1 MVKSKNQL
9 KTNANNRPLKKK
21 IISSVKYSEFNR
33 LQKKLTFVIAV
44 LLFCSMGY
52 LFFKFTYAANQYAT
66 GQITSV
72 SGGHFNT
79 DKFVRKEDPQIY
91 IARCGKPESCTYRWF
106 FVPPIAPAG
115 KQWTSY
121 KLTSTDN
128 ANYTPFVQTK
138 VDQVNA
144 KYDTIVT
151 SNKNNFGYHY
161 LVQYFGPNI
170 KSSKSRVLAM
180 PKNPENQ
187 PLPKPETTQPTPPA
201 PKPPTPPTPKPPTPP
216 APKPTPPAPKP
227 PTSDPDDENDNQ
239 DGEDWN
245 SDDVS
250 DSGGTD
256 SFEIDFDVSDLEELG
271 LSEAD
276 LYEFADDDLSDY
288 DPSSSDDY
296 QLSDD
301 KIVDKSA
308 ETQGPSLAAHG
319 FKARLFCVK
328 KIDKKGTYKNVDCQ
342 TADTLFLAVG
352 GADKTLAKDQLKYKV
367 VVPESKVRFSEAT
380 GCTNKKLQF
389 GSQEVNWCAVV
400 FKEKSVVNSLRDSF
414 QNRVRQIFSRIN
426 KTRYIDLAPTR
437 VKNLAKN
444 KSDIKNKQ
452 YAVVAKKR
460 GYASTVISR
469 GSMRFDTDSAKVE
482 KLITLS
488 KKTGCKTLGNSKNID
503 ECVSGSVKTTSKAY
517 NSIDDSAAQKLLLG
531 QAKTK
536 QR

>member
-1 MVKSKNQL
+1 MAKSKNQL
-9 KTNANNRPLKKK
+9 KTNANKRPLKKK
-21 IISSVKYSEFNR
+21 IISSVKYSEFNP
-33 LQKKLTFVIAV
+33 LQKKLIFVVAV
-44 LLFCSMGY
+44 LLFCSIGY

-66 GQITSV
+66 GVITSV

-91 IARCGKPESCTYRWF
+91 IARCGKPEKCVYRWF

-128 ANYTPFVQTK
+128 VNYTPFVQTK

-144 KYDTIVT
+144 QYDTIVT
-151 SNKNNFGYHY
+151 RNKNNFGYHY
-161 LVQYFGPNI
+161 FVQYFGPNI

-187 PLPKPETTQPTPPA
+187 PLPKPDTAPVTSNPTSNTIPSSTSPINPGPTSPP
-201 PKPPTPPTPKPPTPP
+201 PKPPTTPKT
-216 APKPTPPAPKP
+216 
-227 PTSDPDDENDNQ
+227 DDNNDSQ
-239 DGEDWN
+239 DNEDWYN
-245 SDDVS
+245 DDVS

-256 SFEIDFDVSDLEELG
+256 SFEIDFDMSDLEELG

-276 LYEFADDDLSDY
+276 LYEFVDDDLSDY

-301 KIVDKSA
+301 KIIDKSA

-319 FKARLFCVK
+319 FKAKLFCVK

-342 TADTLFLAVG
+342 TADALFLAVG

-367 VVPESKVRFSEAT
+367 VMPESKVRFSEAT

-389 GSQEVNWCAVV
+389 GSQEINWCAVV
-400 FKEKSVVNSLRDSF
+400 FKEKSMVNSLKDSF

-437 VKNLAKN
+437 VKNLTKN

-460 GYASTVISR
+460 GYASTIISR
-469 GSMRFDTDSAKVE
+469 GSMKFDTDSAKVE

-488 KKTGCKTLGNSKNID
+488 KKTGCKTLGSSKNID
-503 ECVSGSVKTTSKAY
+503 ECVSGSVKTSSKPY